1 MNYSFSISFDY
12 FVVVGKFAC
21 VPYCKFGFVPNC
33 TDLYQTVEIGNIFTI
48 FRNSDG

>member
-1 MNYSFSISFDY
+1 LQ
-12 FVVVGKFAC
+12 V
-21 VPYCKFGFVPNC
+21 GFVPNC